1 MGKCCF
7 LFLNVA
13 GRVQFD
19 SSLTR
24 RWWAQSNDRAAGDL
38 PGEPLSSYRLH
49 GHANIADTVSGSFSG
64 YHTEAQQHQEGDS
77 AQGAGAS
84 Q

>member
-24 RWWAQSNDRAAGDL
+24 RWWAQSNDNVAGDL
-38 PGEPLSSYRLH
+38 PGEPLGSYRLH
-49 GHANIADTVSGSFSG
+49 SHANIADTVSR